1 MFKRSHAVQLAPAP
15 AAAPASETRMRSPH
29 WAEPRSPGACPGR
42 GLQTPPRGASAS
54 WDAGAMAAAAGA
66 EGRLRRAARV
76 LAHVCGLTLAM
87 KRYIEKSRAEEWA
100 RFYLSMKTW
109 STNELLYSRSSFSKY
124 NLSQDFDKLKT
135 LLSLQPKQRSQ
146 ENLREIQLCLKKN
159 RSFRSLPNEL
169 QLQLCQTA
177 IYQEYEAE
185 RVVLRQ
191 GHEPLECCLVLAGHL
206 KAMSSNTSKNKSST
220 SEILSEFEEGDFI
233 GEICLL
239 TNARR
244 HTSVVC
250 KTDVKL
256 LVINKEDFCCF
267 LAQRVQ
273 EQYQETC
280 RFLRNLPLFSS
291 WPKGKIDFLVDCSLR
306 RYYRA
311 GTTIVSD
318 NLNSCFLVF
327 VISGHCL
334 VVAQMEYEKTVH
346 AWQMKKTGS
355 SALKNVHTGV
365 LPRGPAGVTG
375 VLEAST
381 VSCKTSSAARKT
393 TLSTKKPQLQVSSPA
408 TCFVEIRVLEQG
420 GIFGLVET
428 LDKSCDLQLCLT
440 SGGAECIFIPR
451 TVFLAE
457 ASTETRR
464 TALASVCAYPS
475 VEAVRKH
482 VVEQQAWEAYKARLL
497 EPYLKRGS
505 KV

>member
-1 MFKRSHAVQLAPAP
+1 MAAV
-15 AAAPASETRMRSPH
+15 
-29 WAEPRSPGACPGR
+29 
-42 GLQTPPRGASAS
+42 
-54 WDAGAMAAAAGA
+54 AGAQ
-66 EGRLRRAARV
+66 GRLRRAARV

-87 KRYIEKSRAEEWA
+87 KRYIEKSRAAEWA
-100 RFYLSMKTW
+100 RFYLSMKTC
-109 STNELLYSRSSFSKY
+109 STNELLYSSSSFSKY
-124 NLSQDFDKLKT
+124 NLSQDFEKLKT

-159 RSFRSLPNEL
+159 RSFRSLPNEV

-185 RVVLRQ
+185 SVVLRQ
-191 GHEPLECCLVLAGHL
+191 GHVPLECCLVLAGHL
-206 KAMSSNTSKNKSST
+206 KSVSSNTSENKSSN

-250 KTDVKL
+250 ETDVML
-256 LVINKEDFCCF
+256 LVINKEDFCCI

-280 RFLRNLPLFSS
+280 GFLRNLPLFSS

-311 GTTIVSD
+311 GPTIISD

-334 VVAQMEYEKTVH
+334 VVAQMEREKAVH

-365 LPRGPAGVTG
+365 LPRRPAGVTA
-375 VLEAST
+375 VLEASA
-381 VSCKTSSAARKT
+381 VSRETSPSATRT
-393 TLSTKKPQLQVSSPA
+393 TLSTQEPRLQRSSPA

-428 LDKSCDLQLCLT
+428 LDKSCDLQLCLI

-457 ASTETRR
+457 AGTETRR

-475 VEAVRKH
+475 VEAIRKH
-482 VVEQQAWEAYKARLL
+482 VVEHQAWEAYKARLL